1 MDRSAAAF
9 LSLFRTRLFWVPAV
23 LYLIVGAILAGLPLT
38 DYLGLEFSLV
48 IGIFAGLLGGPLAV
62 RVYQR
67 RLTQTPPA
75 ERIAA
80 AVEHGAI
87 HFWLEAWLL
96 HTVAILFS
104 LAGLIVAALLT
115 PPCAPLAGASFF
127 ILLPW
132 VSAAY
137 SAAWGLAFAGVL
149 QRPRPAQVLVIL
161 FALSTLALSGLQ
173 FVAQPT
179 VWFYNPFF
187 GHFPGPIY
195 DEAAQPT
202 LALLAYRVGNLA
214 AALLIVFLLSTYW
227 GWRLRRLGKQ
237 IQPRLMTVAMVVFL
251 LATII
256 GIDRGRFALGFDMD
270 EAHLLKKLDG
280 YVRTEH
286 FDIHYPRRD
295 DIERQSE
302 MIALDHE
309 FRFDQIEREFGIE
322 YPHRITS
329 FIYADEEMK
338 KKLIGAGGTE
348 YADCAK
354 HYMHLN
360 FERLPIEILHHEMIH
375 VMLSD
380 HGLPVFGFSAKV
392 VITEGMAVAVGGP
405 LHWDMDLDVWA
416 AGMKAID
423 RLPRIK
429 KIMGL
434 QFWRESGGRAYT
446 AAGSFIRFLMRQPNG
461 TARLLAAYAKGDLAK
476 QFGRPLAELE
486 KEWRDYL
493 TTVETRLT
501 EQQIERARYRFGF
514 QSIFEMRCPR
524 EVGRLLNLAD
534 ERTRKRY
541 YLQADSLF
549 ERAAELD
556 RDNVRLARNRL
567 EPLLLAGRHESA
579 AQMAELIAKAQG
591 TPDNPALDRRGNIV
605 GSQVIAQRAQSILA
619 ALAWARGDDETA
631 AAIYRAIRDG
641 ELSNPL
647 TREAACALYAMER
660 PELAPAVRSLLT
672 DFRNPRAGEWALAEG
687 LRAHPGDPVLLYLTA
702 RVMFGD
708 QAYAPAIATMQ
719 RALALGLPHERITIK
734 AWETLGC
741 AAFMLGDLAL
751 ARDAYEHARELLLP
765 FGEQA
770 EVEDWLARIEAWP
783 ALQARLAVRAQVP
796 LSLYDGS

>member
-9 LSLFRTRLFWVPAV
+9 LSLFRTRLFWIIAV
-23 LYLIVGAILAGLPLT
+23 FYLIVGGILAGLPLT

-48 IGIFAGLLGGPLAV
+48 VGVFAGLLGGPLAV
-62 RVYQR
+62 SVYHR
-67 RLTQTPPA
+67 RLAQVSPD
-75 ERIAA
+75 ERIDA
-80 AVEHGAI
+80 AVEHGAV

-96 HTVAILFS
+96 HTVAIFFS
-104 LAGLIVAALLT
+104 LAGLIVAALIT
-115 PPCAPLAGASFF
+115 PPCAPLTGVGFF

-149 QRPRPAQVLVIL
+149 QRPRLAQVLVVV
-161 FALSTLALSGLQ
+161 FALLTLALSGLQ

-202 LALLAYRVGNLA
+202 LALLAYRIGNLA
-214 AALLIVFLLSTYW
+214 AALLIVFLLSAYW
-227 GWRLRRLGKQ
+227 GWRLRRTGRQ
-237 IQPRLMTVAMVVFL
+237 IQPRLMTVTMVVFL

-295 DIERQSE
+295 DIERQIE

-309 FRFDQIEREFGIE
+309 FRFSQIEREFGIE

-329 FIYADEEMK
+329 FIYANEEMK

-360 FERLPIEILHHEMIH
+360 FERMPIGILHHEMIH

-380 HGLPVFGFSAKV
+380 YGMPLVGFSTKV
-392 VITEGMAVAVGGP
+392 AVTEGMAVAMGGP
-405 LHWDMDLDVWA
+405 IHWDMDLDVWA
-416 AGMKAID
+416 AGMKAVD

-461 TARLLAAYAKGDLAK
+461 TPRLLAAYATGDLAK
-476 QFGRPLAELE
+476 QFGRPLSELE
-486 KEWRDYL
+486 DEWRDYL
-493 TTVETRLT
+493 TTVEARLT

-514 QSIFEMRCPR
+514 KSIFEMRCPR

-541 YLQADSLF
+541 YRQADNLY

-556 RDNVRLARNRL
+556 RDNVRIARNRL
-567 EPLLLAGRHESA
+567 EPLLRAGRYEQA
-579 AQMAELIAKAQG
+579 AQVADLISQAQG

-631 AAIYRAIRDG
+631 AAIYRALRDSD
-641 ELSNPL
+641 LSNPL
-647 TREAACALYAMER
+647 TREAVCALYAMEH
-660 PELAPAVRSLLT
+660 PEFAPAVRSLLT

-687 LRAHPGDPVLLYLTA
+687 LRAHPDDPVLLYLTA
-702 RVMFGD
+702 RVMSGD

-719 RALALGLPHERITIK
+719 RALALGLPHERLTQK
-734 AWETLGC
+734 AWETLGY
-741 AAFMLGDLAL
+741 AAFMLGDLPL
-751 ARDAYEHARELLLP
+751 AREGYEQARALLIP
-765 FGEQA
+765 HDEQA
-770 EVEDWLARIEAWP
+770 EVETWLARIEAWP
-783 ALQARLAVRAQVP
+783 ALRAQ
-796 LSLYDGS
+796 LSARTPSPAQ

>member
-9 LSLFRTRLFWVPAV
+9 LSLFRTRLFWVFAV

-48 IGIFAGLLGGPLAV
+48 VGILAGLLGGPLAV
-62 RVYQR
+62 SVYQR
-67 RLTQTPPA
+67 RLAQAPPD
-75 ERIAA
+75 EHIVA

-96 HTVAILFS
+96 HTVAIFFS
-104 LAGLIVAALLT
+104 LVGLLVAALIT
-115 PPCAPLAGASFF
+115 PPCAPATGAGFF

-137 SAAWGLAFAGVL
+137 SAAWGLAFVGVL
-149 QRPRPAQVLVIL
+149 QRPRLAQVLVVV
-161 FALSTLALSGLQ
+161 FALLTLALSGLQ
-173 FVAQPT
+173 FIAQPT

-202 LALLAYRVGNLA
+202 IALLAYRIGNLA
-214 AALLIVFLLSTYW
+214 AALLIVFLLSAYW
-227 GWRLRRLGKQ
+227 GWRLRRTGRQ

-295 DIERQSE
+295 DIERQIE

-309 FRFDQIEREFGIE
+309 FRFGQIEREFGIK

-329 FIYADEEMK
+329 FIYADSEMK

-380 HGLPVFGFSAKV
+380 YGLPLVGFSSKV
-392 VITEGMAVAVGGP
+392 VVTEGMAVAVGGP
-405 LHWDMDLDVWA
+405 IHWDMDLDVWA
-416 AGMKAID
+416 AGMKAVD
-423 RLPRIK
+423 RLPHIN

-461 TARLLAAYAKGDLAK
+461 TSRLLAAYAKGDLAK
-476 QFGRPLAELE
+476 QFGRPLSELE
-486 KEWRDYL
+486 NDWRVYL
-493 TTVETRLT
+493 TTIEARLT

-514 QSIFEMRCPR
+514 KSIFEMRCPR

-534 ERTRKRY
+534 ERARKRY
-541 YLQADSLF
+541 YHQADSLY

-556 RDNVRLARNRL
+556 RDNVRIARNRL
-567 EPLLLAGRHESA
+567 EPLLRAGRYEQA
-579 AQMAELIAKAQG
+579 AQVADLISQAQG

-631 AAIYRAIRDG
+631 AAIYRTIRDSD
-641 ELSNPL
+641 LSNPL
-647 TREAACALYAMER
+647 TREAACALYAMEH

-672 DFRNPRAGEWALAEG
+672 DFRDPRAGEWALAAG
-687 LRAHPGDPVLLYLTA
+687 LNAHPDDPVLLYLTA

-708 QAYAPAIATMQ
+708 QAYTPAIAMMQ
-719 RALALGLPHERITIK
+719 RALALGLPHERLTQK
-734 AWETLGC
+734 AWETLGY
-741 AAFMLGDLAL
+741 AAFMLGDLSL
-751 ARDAYEHARELLLP
+751 ARAAYEQARALLIP
-765 FGEQA
+765 HGEQVM
-770 EVEDWLARIEAWP
+770 VEDWLARIDAWP
-783 ALQARLAVRAQVP
+783 ALQAQLPDRTPPAK
-796 LSLYDGS
+796 